1 MLRKFFRS
9 FLILL
14 QLCILCVF
22 IGCGAFLWRLHHA
35 PINVDGLIP
44 YVVHAF
50 AVPESKADINIKS
63 AQLIWR
69 NASRPVDLVVKDFRV
84 TDKNGL
90 LISSVP
96 ELSVSLSFRALLRG
110 IIAPKSLAVY
120 RPALR
125 LYIGKDGSVRSSK
138 NQTASAETAA
148 DKTETDTV
156 LPVDT
161 LLSYLEK
168 ETYLSTFSL
177 VNAKIRIT
185 DEYHNIEWI
194 IPSADLTYSNKNGT
208 NTLSGAMTLKTKTIP
223 LTMKVNG
230 GWNKDKTAL
239 KLSFRFNNIDA
250 SRLSVADKYPF
261 LKQLTTPINF
271 ETTTHLETNALLKAK
286 KISALRDAI
295 QKIEFS
301 LKGSKGRLLLPDP
314 IIADYDLNSFSVNG
328 AIYDKGDKFDISEFN
343 VRLTNGNASG
353 NISVQGIGKAL
364 DTKSWETV
372 SAVMKARVS
381 DIPVN
386 KLPDYWP
393 ATIEPDIHSWI
404 KENMRDGII
413 EDGNFN
419 LHFVGMKDEASID
432 CDKVFGIVNVKNT
445 NITYM
450 DGMPE
455 VENVSGNVSLSRD
468 AVNINIS
475 SGSSFDVSVK
485 KGLVSFYNLEQK
497 LSDGKVVLDLEGSVA
512 NALKILDQ
520 PPLDI
525 TKDLGIDPQKTAGD
539 VKGNLRLDFPIGDA
553 FVSSDQLKI
562 GANAT
567 VTNGEFQN
575 LVADFG
581 LQDVALSLDVEGP
594 EVNIKGTGN
603 FLSSP
608 AEFALTQ
615 SFDTNKADKTKIN
628 FKTVLTDSARKSFD
642 FDTGFLVPP
651 SLTGLIPVS
660 LTLTEN
666 RNAATAVDISFNLDA
681 AAINLS
687 QAGWEKPAG
696 KKGDAELKL
705 ALKNNELT
713 AIPFFALRD
722 SLGNLAEGNIKFN
735 KGASLKEIRLTS
747 LKTGRTNANARIRFD
762 NDLIKIDVAGT
773 SMDLGKII
781 DSPTALDETDE
792 TNEND
797 ENEKSLIINAA
808 VDKIWLSEK
817 GFTTNNALY
826 AKRKKSVWEEIKTIG
841 LVGEQSIPLNF
852 TLLPSENGK
861 NYKYVLTS
869 EDAGGS
875 LAALDYISSIRG
887 GRLRTEGTYTPGEG
901 SKGTLHVSEFRMVEM
916 PVLSRILMLTSF
928 TGIVDLFKGEGLVF
942 DKAEIP
948 YTINDAAVSIQDG
961 LVAGPSL
968 GVTLNGKYY
977 RRTGYLNLRG
987 SLVPFYTINS
997 FLGKI
1002 PVIGK
1007 IFAGEKGGGLIAP
1020 TYTVKGELP
1029 SPDVS
1034 VNAFSA
1040 LAPGAVRELVDKATA
1055 SDEDLSKNNSPLPL
1069 GQELKKQPEKTPSK
1083 ALSAPAKD
1091 KKTTPKK
1098 LEGKVLTDSLQY
1110 GF

>member
-1 MLRKFFRS
+1 MLRKFFRP

-22 IGCGAFLWRLHHA
+22 IGCGAFLWRLHRA

-44 YVVHAF
+44 YVIHAF

-69 NASRPVDLVVKDFRV
+69 NASRPVDLVVKGFRV
-84 TDKNGL
+84 TDENGL

-96 ELSVSLSFRALLRG
+96 ELSVSISFRALLRG

-120 RPALR
+120 RPSLH

-138 NQTASAETAA
+138 NQTVSTETVA

-177 VNAKIRIT
+177 VNAKVRIT

-194 IPSADLTYSNKNGT
+194 IPSADLTYSNKNGK
-208 NTLSGAMTLKTKTIP
+208 NTLSGAMTLQTKTIP

-271 ETTTHLETNALLKAK
+271 ETTTHLETAALLKAK

-328 AIYDKGDKFDISEFN
+328 TIYDKGDKLDISEFN
-343 VRLTNGNASG
+343 VRLTNGDASG
-353 NISVQGIGKAL
+353 NISVQGIEKAL

-455 VENVSGNVSLSRD
+455 VVNVSGNVSLSRD
-468 AVNINIS
+468 AVNINIF

-485 KGLVSFYNLEQK
+485 KGLVSFYNLEQE

-562 GANAT
+562 GATAV

-594 EVNIKGTGN
+594 EVNIKGMGS
-603 FLSSP
+603 FLFSP
-608 AEFALTQ
+608 AEFALTK
-615 SFDTNKADKTKIN
+615 SFDTKKTDKTKID

-651 SLTGLIPVS
+651 SLSGPVPVS
-660 LTLTEN
+660 LILTEN
-666 RNAATAVDISFNLDA
+666 QNAETSVDISFNLDA

-687 QAGWEKPAG
+687 QAGWKKNAGEKGSA
-696 KKGDAELKL
+696 KLKL
-705 ALKNNELT
+705 SLKNNELT
-713 AIPFFALRD
+713 EIPFFDLHDA
-722 SLGNLAEGNIKFN
+722 SGNSAEGNIKFD
-735 KGASLKEIRLTS
+735 KGTSLKEIRLTS
-747 LKTGRTNANARIRFD
+747 LKTGRTNANARIRF
-762 NDLIKIDVAGT
+762 NKDLIKIDIAGA
-773 SMDLGKII
+773 SLDLGKLI
-781 DSPTALDETDE
+781 DSPTALDETTE
-792 TNEND
+792 TTENN
-797 ENEKSLIINAA
+797 ENEKSLFINAA

-826 AKRKKSVWEEIKTIG
+826 AKRNKSVWEEIKTIG
-841 LVGEQSIPLNF
+841 LVGKQSIPLKF
-852 TLLPSENGK
+852 TLLPAADGK
-861 NYKYVLTS
+861 NYKYILTS

-887 GRLRTEGTYTPGEG
+887 GHLRAEGIYSPKDGV
-901 SKGTLHVSEFRMVEM
+901 KGTLLVSEFRMVEM
-916 PVLSRILMLTSF
+916 SVLSRILMLTSF

-948 YTINDAAVSIQDG
+948 YSINDAALSIQDG

-977 RRTGYLNLRG
+977 RQTGYLNLRG

-1029 SPDVS
+1029 SPDIS

-1040 LAPGAVRELVDKATA
+1040 MAPGAVRELVDKATA
-1055 SDEDLSKNNSPLPL
+1055 SDEDLSKKKEQTTSEPKP
-1069 GQELKKQPEKTPSK
+1069 KKQPVKAPSEKTTAS
-1083 ALSAPAKD
+1083 LKD
-1091 KKTTPKK
+1091 KKTVHRNTK
-1098 LEGKVLTDSLQY
+1098 EKVLTDSLQY
-1110 GF
+1110 SF

>member
-1 MLRKFFRS
+1 
-9 FLILL
+9 
-14 QLCILCVF
+14 
-22 IGCGAFLWRLHHA
+22 
-35 PINVDGLIP
+35 
-44 YVVHAF
+44 
-50 AVPESKADINIKS
+50 
-63 AQLIWR
+63 
-69 NASRPVDLVVKDFRV
+69 
-84 TDKNGL
+84 
-90 LISSVP
+90 
-96 ELSVSLSFRALLRG
+96 
-110 IIAPKSLAVY
+110 
-120 RPALR
+120 
-125 LYIGKDGSVRSSK
+125 
-138 NQTASAETAA
+138 
-148 DKTETDTV
+148 
-156 LPVDT
+156 
-161 LLSYLEK
+161 
-168 ETYLSTFSL
+168 
-177 VNAKIRIT
+177 
-185 DEYHNIEWI
+185 
-194 IPSADLTYSNKNGT
+194 
-208 NTLSGAMTLKTKTIP
+208 MTLQTKTIP

-271 ETTTHLETNALLKAK
+271 KTTTHLETAALLKAK

-328 AIYDKGDKFDISEFN
+328 TIYDKGDKLDISEFN
-343 VRLTNGNASG
+343 VRLTNGDASG

-455 VENVSGNVSLSRD
+455 VVNVSGNVSLSRD
-468 AVNINIS
+468 AVNINIF

-485 KGLVSFYNLEQK
+485 KGLVSFYNLEQE

-562 GANAT
+562 GATAV

-594 EVNIKGTGN
+594 EVNIKGTGS

-608 AEFALTQ
+608 AEFALTK
-615 SFDTNKADKTKIN
+615 SFDTKKTDKTKID

-651 SLTGLIPVS
+651 SLSGPVPVS
-660 LTLTEN
+660 LILTEN
-666 RNAATAVDISFNLDA
+666 QNAETSVDISFNLDA

-687 QAGWEKPAG
+687 QAGWKKNAGEKGSA
-696 KKGDAELKL
+696 KLKL
-705 ALKNNELT
+705 SLKNNELT
-713 AIPFFALRD
+713 EIPFFDLHDA
-722 SLGNLAEGNIKFN
+722 SGNSAEGNIKFD
-735 KGASLKEIRLTS
+735 KGTSLKEIRLTS
-747 LKTGRTNANARIRFD
+747 LKTGRTNANARIRF
-762 NDLIKIDVAGT
+762 NKDLIKIDIAGA
-773 SMDLGKII
+773 SLDLGKLI
-781 DSPTALDETDE
+781 DSPTALDETTE
-792 TNEND
+792 TTENN
-797 ENEKSLIINAA
+797 ENEKSLFINAA

-826 AKRKKSVWEEIKTIG
+826 AKRNKSVWEEIKTIG
-841 LVGEQSIPLNF
+841 LVGKQSIPLKF
-852 TLLPSENGK
+852 TLLPAADGK
-861 NYKYVLTS
+861 NYKYILTS

-875 LAALDYISSIRG
+875 LAALDYISSIRRG
-887 GRLRTEGTYTPGEG
+887 HLRAEGIYSPKDGV
-901 SKGTLHVSEFRMVEM
+901 KGTLLVSEFRMVEM

-948 YTINDAAVSIQDG
+948 YSINDAALSIQDG

-977 RRTGYLNLRG
+977 RQTGYLNLRG

-1029 SPDVS
+1029 SPDIS

-1055 SDEDLSKNNSPLPL
+1055 SDEDLSKKKKQTTSEPKP
-1069 GQELKKQPEKTPSK
+1069 KKQPVKAPSEKTTAS
-1083 ALSAPAKD
+1083 LKD
-1091 KKTTPKK
+1091 KKTVHRNTK
-1098 LEGKVLTDSLQY
+1098 EKVLTDSLQY
-1110 GF
+1110 SF